1 MHVGVPHC
9 TGQDTTKCAP
19 GSSQL
24 HGLAGIAQ
32 QFRLGKGLAT
42 PAPCPLHIH
51 PVLVLYWM
59 HLYVPELQ

>member
-32 QFRLGKGLAT
+32 QFCLDKNTQTLLDEVYQNVAGIAQQFCLDKNT
-42 PAPCPLHIH
+42 
-51 PVLVLYWM
+51 
-59 HLYVPELQ
+59 